1 MTITKE
7 FLALMWRAKL
17 LDTQNLTL
25 TTDEPIQINSMGLP
39 VCSSHVGGDIQNVS
53 YTSTLKNVRHYG
65 SVKFNINSSDW
76 YDEQT
81 INQAEFSN
89 IVLHVVNHCDTTVIR
104 NGVAIDTLVLDID
117 PALLERRHRLP
128 LECRPFF
135 AELDSAYQEN
145 VLSRMAADRMYRKSQ
160 EIIDIFNSVHQ
171 NWERTAMI
179 TMIRSLGIRNSKKPY
194 EELARKVPFHVVQ
207 SMKNDTASIEALL
220 FGQAGY
226 LIDDQANDPYY
237 LEVLEKYKEIKVNFK
252 LDQRPIEWNTV
263 LGIKNS
269 LSRMWGKPKNN
280 PKIRPKSMT
289 SIQLAR
295 TAAIL
300 SSEASLFERILQER
314 DYQKLRDIFSVPL
327 NKYWKSHSSFGVAA
341 KLGENHVPELRVS
354 LFIINFVAPL
364 LNAYGTVTKN
374 DEVRDWSIETLLLT
388 PQEINTYT
396 KPWKESGFVSKSAF
410 QSQGIIQIESI
421 LCRIGKCENCP
432 IGSHMIS
439 DFYKELAKYPQ
450 N

>member
-7 FLALMWRAKL
+7 FLSLMWRAKL
-17 LDTQNLTL
+17 FDIQNLKL
-25 TTDEPIQINSMGLP
+25 TTSEPIEINSMGLP
-39 VCSSHVGGDIQNVS
+39 VSSSHVGGEIQNVS
-53 YTSTLKNVRHYG
+53 YTRTQKNVRHYG
-65 SVKFNINSSDW
+65 SVKFNVKSSDW

-81 INQAEFSN
+81 INLAEFSN
-89 IVLHVVNHCDTTVIR
+89 IVLHVVNHCDTIVTR
-104 NGVAIDTLVLDID
+104 NGVPIDTLVLEIG
-117 PALLERRHRLP
+117 PVLLEKRHRLP
-128 LECRPFF
+128 LECQQFF

-145 VLSRMAADRMYRKSQ
+145 ILSRMAADRMYRKSH
-160 EIIDIFNSVHQ
+160 EIIDIFHSVHQ

-179 TMIRSLGIRNSKKPY
+179 TMIRSLGMNKTKKPY

-207 SMKNDTASIEALL
+207 TMKNDNAAIEALL

-237 LEVLEKYKEIKVNFK
+237 LEVLEKYKDIKVHFK
-252 LDQRPIEWNTV
+252 LDQRPIEWNTA

-269 LSRMWGKPKNN
+269 LSRIWGKKNDS

-300 SSEASLFERILQER
+300 SNESSLFSRILQER
-314 DYQKLRDIFSVPL
+314 DYQKLRDLFSVPL
-327 NKYWKSHSSFGVAA
+327 SEYWQTHTSFGVKS
-341 KLGENHVPELRVS
+341 KLGESHVSELRVS

-374 DEVRDWSIETLLLT
+374 DEIRDWSIETLLLT
-388 PQEINTYT
+388 PQEINLYT
-396 KPWKESGFVSKSAF
+396 KPWTQNGFVSKSAF
-410 QSQGIIQIESI
+410 QSQGLIQIVSV
-421 LCRIGKCENCP
+421 LCTKGKCENCP
-432 IGSHMIS
+432 IGAHMIS